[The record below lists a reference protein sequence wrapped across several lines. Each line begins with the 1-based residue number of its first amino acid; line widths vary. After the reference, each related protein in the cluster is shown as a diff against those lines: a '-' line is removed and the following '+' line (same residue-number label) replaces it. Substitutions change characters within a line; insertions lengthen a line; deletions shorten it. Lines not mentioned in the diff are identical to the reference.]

1 MYVYVEGSYGRNPS
15 ELLSSHDNWCHLFVY
30 GMGVVIVEATRESMV
45 SLFAENMVI
54 VWDNFSA

>member
-1 MYVYVEGSYGRNPS
+1 MYMCVEGSYGRNPS
-15 ELLSSHDNWCHLFVY
+15 ELLSSHDNWRHLFVY

-54 VWDNFSA
+54 VWDNFSG